1 VSFKHGDRVHNV
13 PHGWHGAV
21 IGHSYTID
29 TRHLAADLNIRRTI
43 SDEENEVIEEVY
55 SVRRDGTGEVINCGD
70 TFLAPEVVFWE
81 VE

>member
-1 VSFKHGDRVHNV
+1 VTFKHGDRVHNV
-13 PHGWHGAV
+13 PHNWHGVV

-29 TRHLAADLNIRRTI
+29 TRHLERWRTI